1 VDARTGDSDA
11 FALTMPSDRELVFTR
26 VFDAP
31 RRYVFD
37 AWTKPEHLVRWYG
50 CHRSSLIV
58 CEVDLRVGGSYCFV
72 ARMTDGT
79 EHALSGVYRDI
90 APPERLVFTQRFNDD
105 PDKEALV
112 ALLFEERNG
121 KTTMTMTALYRSAED
136 RQAVLDIGVARGMTE
151 TFERLAT
158 LLADQPAN
166 TTA

>member
-1 VDARTGDSDA
+1 MDARTSDNDA

-26 VFDAP
+26 VFNAP
-31 RRYVFD
+31 RRRVFD

-50 CHRSSLIV
+50 CHSSSLIV
-58 CEVDLRVGGSYCFV
+58 CEVDLRVGGTYRFV

-90 APPERLVFTQRFNDD
+90 APPERLVFTQRFNEH

-112 ALLFEERNG
+112 ALQFDERNG
-121 KTTMTMTALYRSAED
+121 KTTMTMTALYRSTED
-136 RQAVLDIGVARGMTE
+136 RQTALDIGIDRGTIE
-151 TFERLAT
+151 TLERLAA
-158 LLADQPAN
+158 LLAGQTAD

>member
-1 VDARTGDSDA
+1 MDAKTSDND
-11 FALTMPSDRELVFTR
+11 FAVTMPSDRELVFTR

-31 RRYVFD
+31 RQRVFD

-58 CEVDLRVGGSYCFV
+58 CEVDLRVGGNYCFV

-79 EHALSGVYRDI
+79 EHALSGVYRDVV
-90 APPERLVFTQRFNDD
+90 PPERLVFTQRFNDD

-136 RQAVLDIGVARGMTE
+136 RQAVLDIGVAQGMTE
-151 TFERLAT
+151 TFERLDG
-158 LLADQPAN
+158 LLATRLAD

>member
-1 VDARTGDSDA
+1 VDARKSDNDA

-31 RRYVFD
+31 RGRVFD
-37 AWTKPEHLVRWYG
+37 AWTRPEHLVRWYG
-50 CHRSSLIV
+50 CHSSSLIV

-72 ARMTDGT
+72 ARMADGT
-79 EHALSGVYRDI
+79 EHGLSGIYRDI
-90 APPERLVFTQRFNDD
+90 VPPERLVFTQRFNDD
-105 PDKEALV
+105 PNKEALV

-151 TFERLAT
+151 TFERLAA
-158 LLADQPAN
+158 LLADQRAD